1 MRNNGSDQLLPFKE
15 RLACSI
21 NEAEV
26 ASGISRSSL
35 YKEMDAGRLEFF
47 KRGTRRLIR
56 VPSLLRLINAD

>member
-1 MRNNGSDQLLPFKE
+1 MRNDDDRRLPFKE
-15 RLACSI
+15 RLACSM
-21 NEAEV
+21 NEATA

-47 KRGTRRLIR
+47 KRGTRRLVR